1 MLFFLSVLSFSKPQ
15 LNFKKIKMSRILLS
29 ITVNFGCSSYHII
42 ISLQLWFQTLPKKV
56 LRSEGYIYVYSIL
69 YYKYIYIYIY
79 IYLSFSGFSTWQFQ
93 TSNPQEGSSATEGT
107 RLILRWMSQWVPV
120 AGVTIARLAKH
131 LPFTLIWETI
141 IGGVKYRGVGLSW
154 LITSLARV
162 YGNYDYT

>member
-1 MLFFLSVLSFSKPQ
+1 MYIPYY
-15 LNFKKIKMSRILLS
+15 
-29 ITVNFGCSSYHII
+29 ITN
-42 ISLQLWFQTLPKKV
+42 
-56 LRSEGYIYVYSIL
+56 
-69 YYKYIYIYIY
+69 IYIY
-79 IYLSFSGFSTWQFQ
+79 IYLSFSGFSTWQFH